1 MNNYNFKIVMFFIFL
16 NIFLIRAQQELS
28 FNHYMFNSQLF
39 NPAFVG
45 LEEHLSISS
54 IHNLQWIG
62 FDGNPITNSILLS
75 TPLKNN
81 LGAGLEVINDK
92 IGPVNNNFIVINA
105 AYHLQ
110 LNNNNHK
117 LSLGLKL
124 SGNDHNIN
132 LSSADFDDISDPNAR
147 NTNSYFVENIG
158 FGLHFQTDKLYLG
171 FSIPYFFENKITNK
185 QRHYYLSGGFKK
197 ELSDKLTINPNF
209 LLKKTANAPSSIDI
223 SSIVFYENLFW
234 FGVNYGASQRGL
246 FSANKSG
253 GNISLLSGIKLNSSF
268 SIGYS
273 IASQLGGWTASVNR
287 PSHEIYMKFNASK
300 KRSKSIS
307 EHSTEVSESNK

>member
-1 MNNYNFKIVMFFIFL
+1 MNNYNFKIVILLMFL
-16 NIFLIRAQQELS
+16 NVFLIRAQQELS

-45 LEEHLSISS
+45 LEENLTISS

-62 FDGNPITNSILLS
+62 FDGNPVTNSILLS
-75 TPLKNN
+75 SPLKNN
-81 LGAGLEVINDK
+81 LGAGLEVINDR
-92 IGPVNNNFIVINA
+92 IGPVNNNFIAINTV
-105 AYHLQ
+105 YHLK
-110 LNNNNHK
+110 LNKNSHS

-132 LSSADFDDISDPNAR
+132 LRSTDFDDLSDPNAR
-147 NTNSYFVENIG
+147 NTDNYFVENIG

-185 QRHYYLSGGFKK
+185 QRHYYLSGGYKK
-197 ELSDKLTINPNF
+197 GLSDKLTINPNF
-209 LLKKTANAPSSIDI
+209 LLKKTANAPTSIDVA
-223 SSIVFYENLFW
+223 SIVFYEDLFW

-246 FSANKSG
+246 FSANTSG
-253 GNISLLSGIKLNSSF
+253 GSVSFLSGIKLNSSF

-273 IASQLGGWTASVNR
+273 ISSQLGGWTASVNS
-287 PSHEIYMKFNASK
+287 PSHEIYLKFSASK
-300 KRSKSIS
+300 NRTESVDNS
-307 EHSTEVSESNK
+307 STEESKINK